1 MNKKLLHRLFAFG
14 VFLASA
20 IQFFSTAQPS
30 VSFWDP
36 GELSAAAY
44 ALEVPHPP
52 GGPLFSLV
60 GHFFYMLPL
69 PGSPGFRMNT
79 VSVLSSAFSVLMLY
93 LVAVRLI
100 RLYKK
105 HDPETTLEALGTY
118 GSAAIGAL
126 ALSFCDTFWFNG
138 VEANYFAASTLLFS
152 LVTWLMLVWY
162 EAADQPG
169 SWKYVLMIAYLVGL
183 SAGVHLMSVLT
194 IFTVV
199 LLIMFRRTIEDEE
212 HCKKTW
218 YIFLGHVAILLT
230 LSMMMW
236 ANETS
241 AQPPSQEDID
251 SYETKFKIILALV
264 SAVYMGIF
272 WKRIFNRNSYYLSL
286 GVAGIGLTLVYP
298 GIIKKLPSFIRLVA
312 GDNSMMGVI
321 VLLAVLGVLSYISIV
336 ARRSGRIAL
345 AVAALGAVMAIC
357 GVTTYTTTIIRANQ
371 HPAMNEND
379 PNSFNRLVT
388 YLNRE
393 QYGDFP
399 TFKRRWSGE
408 PQHQT
413 TWTNYSSDLDFFW
426 RYQMNHMFTRYVA
439 WNYIGRESFDQDT
452 GVDWKQLYGIPFF
465 FGLLGLYFHF
475 RNDWKIA
482 SVFLI
487 LFILMGYLTA
497 FYQNQQEWQPRER
510 DYFYAGAYF
519 VFALWIAL
527 GIRGVLDQIAAR
539 LKSPGQVTAGFAG
552 FLALAAIFIP
562 VREFQ
567 TNYFTHDRSRNW
579 LPWDYSY
586 NLLQTCKPDAILFTN
601 GDNDTFPLW
610 YLQDVEGIRRDV
622 RIVNLSLVNTEW
634 YIRQLK
640 HETPYNSKKINI
652 TLSDDYITRIQPMQ
666 WKAQTM
672 TLSVPQSAVTGE
684 AHNFNGILDSS
695 VIAKGSIT
703 FTMQPTLQYGDIS
716 AIRVQ
721 DMMVREIVM
730 NNAWQRP
737 IYFANTCS
745 EDTKIGLSDYI
756 RIEGYAGRLVPFRKP
771 ADPNIHYYIDE
782 ESMRRNLLQD
792 PPAISKTYQPGF
804 IFRGLADKSIFFD
817 QNEAR
822 MAENSRGAFM
832 MLATDYLY
840 AANNRNLC
848 LATLKRADQVIAPS
862 VVKMDFNQQYQMA
875 LFYNE
880 AGDHQRY
887 LDMSKEIEQQLTARV
902 NNHPADNNEAVRDYE
917 ILKDIYEQT
926 GQYAKVLEVLEALR
940 VSYPDDPGLKR
951 EIDRFKILNS
961 QQKAQ
966 SPK

>member
-1 MNKKLLHRLFAFG
+1 MNQKILHRLFAAG
-14 VFLASA
+14 VFIISA

-44 ALEVPHPP
+44 GLQVPHPP
-52 GGPLFSLV
+52 GGPLFSIV
-60 GHFFYMLPL
+60 GHFFYMLPF
-69 PGSPGFRMNT
+69 PGSPGFRMNA
-79 VSVLSSAFSVLMLY
+79 VSALSSAISVLLLY

-105 HDPETTLEALGTY
+105 HDPASVIESIGTY

-152 LVTWLMLVWY
+152 LVIWLMLVWY
-162 EAADQPG
+162 ERADEPG

-183 SAGVHLMSVLT
+183 AAGVHLMSVLT

-199 LLIMFRRTIEDEE
+199 LLIMFRRVVEDDE

-218 YIFLGHVAILLT
+218 FIFAGHVAILLA
-230 LSMMMW
+230 LAMMMW
-236 ANETS
+236 SSET
-241 AQPPSQEDID
+241 ATQPPAPEEID
-251 SYETKFKIILALV
+251 AYDSKFKIIMVLV
-264 SAVYMGIF
+264 SAAYMGIF
-272 WKRIFNRNSYYLSL
+272 WKKIFNRSSFYLAVSVAAVSL
-286 GVAGIGLTLVYP
+286 ALVYP
-298 GIIKKLPSFIRLVA
+298 GIIKKVPSLIRVVS
-312 GDNSMMGVI
+312 GDNSSMGIIALLVI
-321 VLLAVLGVLSYISIV
+321 VAGLSYLSIT
-336 ARRSGRIAL
+336 ARRSGKIVL
-345 AVAALGAVMAIC
+345 AVVSLGAVLTLC
-357 GVTTYTTTIIRANQ
+357 GVTTYTMTIIRSNQ
-371 HPAMNEND
+371 HTPMNENEPD
-379 PNSFNRLVT
+379 SFNRLVT

-413 TWTNYSSDLDFFW
+413 TWSNYSSDLDFFW
-426 RYQMNHMFTRYVA
+426 RYQMNHMFNRYVA

-452 GVDWKQLYGIPFF
+452 GIDWKQLYAIPFAI
-465 FGLLGLYFHF
+465 GLLGLYFHF
-475 RNDWKIA
+475 RKDWKLA
-482 SVFLI
+482 SAFLLLFVF
-487 LFILMGYLTA
+487 MGYLTA

-527 GIRGVLDQIAAR
+527 GIRGLLDLAAER
-539 LKSPGQVTAGFAG
+539 LKNPRQVSAAFAG
-552 FLALAAIFIP
+552 VLALAVIFIP
-562 VREFQ
+562 VRMFK
-567 TNYFTHDRSRNW
+567 TNYFTHDRSKNW

-640 HETPYNSKKINI
+640 HQTPYGTKKVNI
-652 TLSDDYITRIQPMQ
+652 TLSDDYIMHIQPIQ

-672 TLSVPQSAVTGE
+672 TLNVPQSAIAGE
-684 AHNFNGILDSS
+684 GGNTYGVLDSS
-695 VIAKGSIT
+695 IITKGGIT
-703 FTMQPTLQYGDIS
+703 YTMRPTLQYGDIS

-721 DMMVREIVM
+721 DMMVREIIQ

-756 RIEGYAGRLVPFRKP
+756 RIEGYAGRLVPFKKP
-771 ADPNIHYYIDE
+771 ADPNIHYFLDE
-782 ESMRRNLLQD
+782 EAMRKNMMTD
-792 PPAISKTYQPGF
+792 PPSVSKTYQPGF
-804 IFRGLADKSIFFD
+804 LYRGLNNPSIFYD
-817 QNEAR
+817 QNESR

-832 MLATDYLY
+832 MLATHYLY
-840 AANNRNLC
+840 TAKNKEQC
-848 LATLKRADQVIAPS
+848 ISTLKRAEAIISPD
-862 VVKMDFNQQYQMA
+862 VVKMDFGQKYQTA
-875 LFYNE
+875 LIYNE
-880 AGDHQRY
+880 AGDTTKY
-887 LDMSKEIEQQLTARV
+887 FEIAKTVEQEIQGKINEHPTDLNEINRLYQILT
-902 NNHPADNNEAVRDYE
+902 DLYE
-917 ILKDIYEQT
+917 RT
-926 GQYAKVLEVLEALR
+926 AQYAKAAEALEGLR
-940 VSYPDDPGLKR
+940 STYPDDPGLKR
-951 EIDRFKILNS
+951 EIERYKSLAE
-961 QQKAQ
+961 QQKGKQ
-966 SPK
+966 TK